1 MLLHLFNLS
10 YQVNQIDIIK
20 NANLT
25 INRPGIVLITG
36 PSGSGKSSLLYLI
49 GGLYEP
55 TQGEVLIE
63 AKIITK

>member
-36 PSGSGKSSLLYLI
+36 PSGSGKSSRYFI
-49 GGLYEP
+49 
-55 TQGEVLIE
+55 
-63 AKIITK
+63 